1 MTQENGL
8 LNFSA
13 NEGLLPREEMLE
25 TKHEK
30 TRITIGI
37 PKEDKEIERRVPL
50 VPEAVNM
57 LVENNHKVIIERG
70 AGLSARFDDLAYA
83 DAGATLVS
91 EKEVVYTADTI
102 LKIAPPEPYEI
113 DLLDKHKTIFST
125 ILLQNSSREY
135 FEALMS
141 KKINAVAYDYIQDK
155 TGRFPVVQSMSE
167 IVGTTAVFVAAEYLS
182 DPNFGKGMLLGGFPG
197 IKPAEVVIIGA
208 GTVAE
213 YAVRT
218 ALGMGASVKIFD
230 NSIYKLRDIQIHL
243 GTRLFTSVLQPQVLE
258 KALTEA
264 DVVISAKYSVTGEP
278 ACLIS
283 EETVKKMKEGSVIVD
298 VSIDRGGCFETSYPT
313 THIKPVFIKHGVT
326 HYCVP
331 NMASRVPHTA
341 SYSLSNILSS
351 ILLEIGEAGGI
362 ERYLK
367 SNFNFGKGVYIF
379 NGRLTNRNIGEYF
392 SLPSRDLEL
401 ILAAFH

>member
-1 MTQENGL
+1 MTQQNGL

-13 NEGLLPREEMLE
+13 KEGLLPREEMLE

-30 TRITIGI
+30 TPITIGI
-37 PKEDKEIERRVPL
+37 PKENKDIERRVPL
-50 VPEAVNM
+50 VPDAVNL

-70 AGLSARFDDLAYA
+70 AGLQARFDDMAYA

-91 EKEVVYTADTI
+91 DKEQVYSADII
-102 LKIAPPEPYEI
+102 LKIAPPEPAEI
-113 DLLDKHKTIFST
+113 DLLSKHKTIFST
-125 ILLQNSSREY
+125 ISLQNSSREY
-135 FEALMS
+135 FKALMD
-141 KKINAVAYDYIQDK
+141 KRVNAVAYDFIQDK
-155 TGRFPVVQSMSE
+155 TERFPVVQSMSE

-197 IKPAEVVIIGA
+197 IKPAEVIIIGS

-213 YAVRT
+213 YAART
-218 ALGMGASVKIFD
+218 AIGMGASVKIFD
-230 NSIYKLRDIQIHL
+230 NSIYKLRNIQINL

-258 KALTEA
+258 KALIDA
-264 DVVISAKYSVTGEP
+264 DVVISAKYSVTGDT
-278 ACLIS
+278 ACIIP
-283 EETVKKMKEGSVIVD
+283 EDTVKKMKEGSVIVD
-298 VSIDRGGCFETSYPT
+298 VSIDQGGCFETSYPT
-313 THIKPVFIKHGVT
+313 THVKPVFVKHGVT

-351 ILLEIGEAGGI
+351 VLLDMGEAGGL

-367 SNFNFGKGVYIF
+367 LNFPFSKGVYIF
-379 NGRLTNRNIGEYF
+379 NGKLTNRNIGEHF